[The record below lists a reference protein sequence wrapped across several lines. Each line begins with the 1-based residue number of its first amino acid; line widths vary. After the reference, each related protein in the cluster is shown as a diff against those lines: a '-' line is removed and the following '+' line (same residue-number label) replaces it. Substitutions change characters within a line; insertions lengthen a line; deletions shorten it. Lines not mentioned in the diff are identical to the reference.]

1 MALLGLSYGKFR
13 GKKARRPLEMKSL
26 KLGMR
31 PGRAMIARYASK
43 KRGVTDFVC
52 APRAPTASLDSY

>member
-1 MALLGLSYGKFR
+1 MGLLGVPYGKFR
-13 GKKARRPLEMKSL
+13 GKKGPRPYQMKSL

-31 PGRAMIARYASK
+31 PGRAIIAQYASR

-52 APRAPTASLDSY
+52 ALRAPTASLDSY